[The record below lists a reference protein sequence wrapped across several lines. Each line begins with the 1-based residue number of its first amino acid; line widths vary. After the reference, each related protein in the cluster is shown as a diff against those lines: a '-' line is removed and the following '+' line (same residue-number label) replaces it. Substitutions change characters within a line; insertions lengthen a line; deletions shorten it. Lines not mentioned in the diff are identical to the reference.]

1 MVRGG
6 FYWLIGCAKQI
17 FFDNLGLDCYKADMK
32 KFTYIFHLIH
42 FIYLVLSVV
51 LVLNKDQL
59 NKFFGLNTSDYLLYW
74 VILGIG
80 LYAIL
85 WFKDVFETFN
95 LKRKLKNME
104 AEKNK
109 YKAELYDKT
118 DHEVHFDQPPSD
130 ISPDN
135 SPKKDASDTA

>member
-1 MVRGG
+1 
-6 FYWLIGCAKQI
+6 
-17 FFDNLGLDCYKADMK
+17 MK
-32 KFTYIFHLIH
+32 KFTYIFHSIH
-42 FIYLVLSVV
+42 FVYLVLSVV

-59 NKFFGLNTSDYLLYW
+59 NKLFGLNTYNYLLYW
-74 VILGIG
+74 IMLGIG

-109 YKAELYDKT
+109 FKAELYDKT
-118 DHEVHFDQPPSD
+118 GHDTHPAQTPSAGH
-130 ISPDN
+130 PDT
-135 SPKKDASDTA
+135 KKDKLDTE

>member
-1 MVRGG
+1 MR
-6 FYWLIGCAKQI
+6 
-17 FFDNLGLDCYKADMK
+17 
-32 KFTYIFHLIH
+32 KFTYIFHSIH

-59 NKFFGLNTSDYLLYW
+59 NKYFGLNTSNYLLYW
-74 VILGIG
+74 IMLGIG

-85 WFKDVFETFN
+85 WFKDVFEAFN

-118 DHEVHFDQPPSD
+118 EREIHLNDPPS
-130 ISPDN
+130 PDPNGKSTQKN
-135 SPKKDASDTA
+135 SPGTA

>member
-1 MVRGG
+1 MTT
-6 FYWLIGCAKQI
+6 
-17 FFDNLGLDCYKADMK
+17 DMK
-32 KFTYIFHLIH
+32 KFTYIFHSIH

-59 NKFFGLNTSDYLLYW
+59 NKFFGLNTANYLLYW
-74 VILGIG
+74 IIVGIG

-85 WFKDVFETFN
+85 WFKDVIEAFN
-95 LKRKLKNME
+95 LKRKLKNLE

-118 DHEVHFDQPPSD
+118 AHEITADQPSSSIP
-130 ISPDN
+130 PDTGT
-135 SPKKDASDTA
+135 KKDNPEPT